1 MELKLKGDMFYLLDA
16 GSEKRIYDDESDS
29 VEALRAIFSQN
40 EDVEAE
46 SVKIL
51 EINTSAEKWE
61 VKSVPW
67 SRIAKWLLKGKFQAN
82 EERDV
87 EETSA
92 SEEQ

>member
-1 MELKLKGDMFYLLDA
+1 MELKLKGDIFYLLDA

-29 VEALRAIFSQN
+29 VEALRTIVSQN
-40 EDVEAE
+40 EDIEAE

-67 SRIAKWLLKGKFQAN
+67 SRIAKWLLKGKVQAN
-82 EERDV
+82 EEKTI
-87 EETSA
+87 EATSA

>member
-1 MELKLKGDMFYLLDA
+1 MELKLKSDIFYLLDA

-51 EINTSAEKWE
+51 EINTSEEKWE

-67 SRIAKWLLKGKFQAN
+67 SRIAKWLLKGKVQAN

-87 EETSA
+87 EATSA
-92 SEEQ
+92 SEEE

>member
-1 MELKLKGDMFYLLDA
+1 MELKLKSDMFYLLDA

-29 VEALRAIFSQN
+29 VEALRTIVSQN
-40 EDVEAE
+40 EDIEAE

-51 EINTSAEKWE
+51 EINTSTEKWE

-67 SRIAKWLLKGKFQAN
+67 SRIAKWLLRGKVQAN
-82 EERDV
+82 EE
-87 EETSA
+87 ETIEATSA

>member
-1 MELKLKGDMFYLLDA
+1 MELKLKGEIFYLLDA

-67 SRIAKWLLKGKFQAN
+67 SRIAKWLLKGKVPAN

-92 SEEQ
+92 SEEE